1 MKYYSMKYYNRHI
14 VFWSLLLGT
23 LGLIIFLGWGIIN
36 PPVALADIRQLEE
49 SPGQIVYQSRQNL
62 KDQHGNTWQAI
73 AFKRINPDNKVSVS
87 LRLVGFP
94 GVAEIDPAQPIFLT
108 SSLGKSFTA
117 IYDSGNIL
125 IDPASAPKTNIGQYN
140 IEPLLPQL
148 ETTIPLK
155 LTLPTIQGEAIRLS
169 IPPTLIEEWK
179 SLASYQ

>member
-1 MKYYSMKYYNRHI
+1 MKYYNRHI

-36 PPVALADIRQLEE
+36 PPVALAGIRQLEE
-49 SPGQIVYQSRQNL
+49 APGQMVYQSRQNL
-62 KDQHGNTWQAI
+62 KDQQGNTWQAI
-73 AFKRINPDNKVSVS
+73 AFKRISPDNKVSIY

-94 GVAEIDPAQPIFLT
+94 GVAEIDPAQPLSLT
-108 SSLGKSFTA
+108 NSLGKSFTA
-117 IYDSGNIL
+117 IYDFGNIL
-125 IDPASAPKTNIGQYN
+125 IDPASAPKTNIGQYDL
-140 IEPLLPQL
+140 EPILTQL
-148 ETTIPLK
+148 QASIPLK

>member
-1 MKYYSMKYYNRHI
+1 MKNRI
-14 VFWSLLLGT
+14 RIMIFWLFFLGT
-23 LGLIIFLGWGIIN
+23 LGLVIFLGWGIIN
-36 PPVALADIRQLEE
+36 PPVALAAIRQLEE
-49 SPGQIVYQSRQNL
+49 APGQMVYQSRQNL
-62 KDQHGNTWQAI
+62 KDQQGNTWQAI

-125 IDPASAPKTNIGQYN
+125 IDPASAPKTNIGQYY

-148 ETTIPLK
+148 QAKTPLK

>member
-1 MKYYSMKYYNRHI
+1 MKNRI
-14 VFWSLLLGT
+14 RIMIFWLLFLGT
-23 LGLIIFLGWGIIN
+23 LGLVIFLGWGIIN
-36 PPVALADIRQLEE
+36 PPVALAGIRQLEE
-49 SPGQIVYQSRQNL
+49 APGQMVYQSRQNL
-62 KDQHGNTWQAI
+62 KDQQGNTWQAI

-117 IYDSGNIL
+117 IYDSGKIL
-125 IDPASAPKTNIGQYN
+125 IDPAAPQTNIGQYN

-155 LTLPTIQGEAIRLS
+155 LTLPTIQGEAVSLS

>member
-1 MKYYSMKYYNRHI
+1 MKNRI
-14 VFWSLLLGT
+14 RIMIFWLFFLGT
-23 LGLIIFLGWGIIN
+23 LGLVIFLGWGIIN
-36 PPVALADIRQLEE
+36 PPVALAGIRQLEE
-49 SPGQIVYQSRQNL
+49 APGQMVYQSRQNL
-62 KDQHGNTWQAI
+62 KDQQGNTWQAI

-117 IYDSGNIL
+117 VYDSGKIL
-125 IDPASAPKTNIGQYN
+125 IDPAAPQTNIGQYN

-155 LTLPTIQGEAIRLS
+155 LTLPTIQGEAVSLS

>member
-1 MKYYSMKYYNRHI
+1 MKNRI
-14 VFWSLLLGT
+14 RIMIFWLFFLGT
-23 LGLIIFLGWGIIN
+23 LGLVIFLGWGIIN
-36 PPVALADIRQLEE
+36 PPVALAAIRQLEE
-49 SPGQIVYQSRQNL
+49 APGQMVYQSRQNL
-62 KDQHGNTWQAI
+62 KDQQGNTWQAI

-148 ETTIPLK
+148 QAKTPLK

>member
-1 MKYYSMKYYNRHI
+1 M
-14 VFWSLLLGT
+14 
-23 LGLIIFLGWGIIN
+23 
-36 PPVALADIRQLEE
+36 
-49 SPGQIVYQSRQNL
+49 
-62 KDQHGNTWQAI
+62 
-73 AFKRINPDNKVSVS
+73 
-87 LRLVGFP
+87 RLVGFP

-117 IYDSGNIL
+117 VYDSGKIL
-125 IDPASAPKTNIGQYN
+125 IDPAAPQTNIGQYN

-155 LTLPTIQGEAIRLS
+155 LTLPTIQGEAVSLS